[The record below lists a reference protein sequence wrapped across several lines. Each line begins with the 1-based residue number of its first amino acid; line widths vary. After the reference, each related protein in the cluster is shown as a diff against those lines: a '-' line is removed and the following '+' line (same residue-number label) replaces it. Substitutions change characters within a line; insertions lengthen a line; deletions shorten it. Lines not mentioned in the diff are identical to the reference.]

1 MPGSVKLILQFP
13 DSMKPLL
20 QVCIAEATAVWLNE
34 ILRGSRDE
42 PLVIEDKVEDYAD
55 IFSQL
60 QKKWSFTSPTLL
72 RQLVENMGNG
82 SLSKRMKD
90 YSAEYDEICRSFTK
104 LNEHVSLED
113 YDSSNP
119 PSATMGNGS
128 LSKRMKDYSA
138 EYDEICRSFTKL
150 NEHVS
155 LEDYDSSK
163 PCLVLIFES
172 GTTFDNVQIFL
183 DEVFGIYRR
192 YLRVH
197 KIMPG
202 SVKLILQFPDSM
214 KPLLQVCIDKK
225 RGVAKHC
232 NIKTMSIQAT
242 PTAPDSDKS

>member
-1 MPGSVKLILQFP
+1 MAVHLRLDNDHNAKVNHLKLTFADLVVTVHQCLKASRS
-13 DSMKPLL
+13 D
-20 QVCIAEATAVWLNE
+20 AEATAVWLNE

-72 RQLVENMGNG
+72 RQLVEN
-82 SLSKRMKD
+82 
-90 YSAEYDEICRSFTK
+90 
-104 LNEHVSLED
+104 
-113 YDSSNP
+113 
-119 PSATMGNGS
+119 MGNGS